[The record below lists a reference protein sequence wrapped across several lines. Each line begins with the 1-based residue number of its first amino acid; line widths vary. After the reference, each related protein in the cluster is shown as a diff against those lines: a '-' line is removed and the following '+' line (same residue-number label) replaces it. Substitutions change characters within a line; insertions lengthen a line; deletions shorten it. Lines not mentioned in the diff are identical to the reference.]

1 MKHRVLHYT
10 PNKSGKIVI
19 ACVVLHNMCILA
31 KIPVPD
37 MNDENV
43 EDIDFGI
50 INNDYPEDGTRGRN
64 VNPELVESRR
74 IRDNIARCLYSR

>member
-1 MKHRVLHYT
+1 MKHQFLHYT
-10 PNKSGKIVI
+10 PKKSGKIVN

-37 MNDENV
+37 IHDENM
-43 EDIDFGI
+43 EEIDLGI
-50 INNDYPEDGTRGRN
+50 INNYFPNDGVQGRN

-74 IRDNIARCLYSR
+74 IRDNVARCL